1 MAQAQ
6 AKHRITKQ
14 HLKEDPFSN
23 FIFST
28 REWVE
33 DNLRLVLMVVGGIV
47 VVVLAVWAFNGYTT
61 GREDSAAK
69 LFGEA
74 GVSLRSN
81 DLPGAILGLQGVV
94 DDYPS
99 SDVAGLACFQLA
111 DAYFR
116 QRRFDDAKVY
126 YQRYL
131 DDYGKDPMLVA
142 SAWGGLAAIDE
153 HAQDFSAAVE
163 KNFKAADID
172 PESFMRAEYLRQVIR
187 CAIEAN
193 DTTSALRALKSIEDS
208 HTDERNVKMA
218 RQRLIEYG
226 YLKPT
231 E

>member
-23 FIFST
+23 FIFSS

-33 DNLRLVLMVVGGIV
+33 DNLRMVLIVVGGIAV
-47 VVVLAVWAFNGYTT
+47 VILAVWAFNNYTS
-61 GREDSAAK
+61 GREDAAAK

-131 DDYGKDPMLVA
+131 DDYGKDRMLVA

-153 HAQDFSAAVE
+153 HAQDFAAAVE
-163 KNFKAADID
+163 KDFKAAEIN
-172 PESFMRAEYLRQVIR
+172 PESFMHAEYLRQAIR

-193 DTTSALRALKSIEDS
+193 DTTSALRALKGIEDS

-218 RQRLIEYG
+218 RQRLIENG